1 MMKNRMMETV
11 KFDYNDINIKQIQ
24 RGQRIQGY
32 LSIVIS
38 LVFLFS
44 SILGLFIFSNMI
56 FDGLVGDAKL
66 IAKIM

>member
-11 KFDYNDINIKQIQ
+11 KFDYKDINIKQIQ

-44 SILGLFIFSNMI
+44 SIL
-56 FDGLVGDAKL
+56 
-66 IAKIM
+66 